1 MDLLPL
7 PYFPSLSVISNKTS
21 IASSWFTSSIN
32 WFLTSSCWS
41 LWIRICWNI
50 HMMWIIVLVT
60 NCGEQDLIVTLQT
73 QSCYCHS
80 SNTILVFSVFRLS
93 SFQYRITITG
103 RNEFSGRWNQ
113 HIELYHT
120 SHSIIAITDTIIAIT
135 DTVVD
140 DHPQIEW
147 IINLPYSCLHNN
159 YKLHLINNFILSAF
173 IIILLSYIS
182 TPASYP
188 TLHVACFMLNELKIP
203 FWELDHFSTYTRD
216 SSVWLSNI

>member
-1 MDLLPL
+1 MLITMNKNMLEYTHHVDN
-7 PYFPSLSVISNKTS
+7 SVSNKLWRTGS
-21 IASSWFTSSIN
+21 DCHSSNTI
-32 WFLTSSCWS
+32 LLLS
-41 LWIRICWNI
+41 LFKHNPA
-50 HMMWIIVLVT
+50 
-60 NCGEQDLIVTLQT
+60 IVTLQT
-73 QSCYCHS
+73 LSCYCHS
-80 SNTILVFSVFRLS
+80 SNIILLFSVFRFS

-120 SHSIIAITDTIIAIT
+120 SHSIIPITDTIIPIT

-159 YKLHLINNFILSAF
+159 YILHLINNFILSAF